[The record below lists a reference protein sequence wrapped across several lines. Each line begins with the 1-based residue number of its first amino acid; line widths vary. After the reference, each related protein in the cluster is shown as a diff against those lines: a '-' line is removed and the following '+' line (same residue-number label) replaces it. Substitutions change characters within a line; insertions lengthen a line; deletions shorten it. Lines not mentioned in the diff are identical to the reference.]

1 MATKRW
7 SAAQVLDAIKKHRME
22 ISHDDDG
29 WYADVP
35 AGFHSE
41 EYDKDRTPFEWA
53 YQHCLE
59 AYLNLLDAGV
69 CEEQARL
76 VLPVGSNTTF
86 IWSGSLAAW
95 ARVINLRTS
104 DDAQPETRIVAD
116 QIATHISSHFPVSY
130 EALCDVR

>member
-1 MATKRW
+1 M
-7 SAAQVLDAIKKHRME
+7 D
-22 ISHDDDG
+22 
-29 WYADVP
+29 
-35 AGFHSE
+35 
-41 EYDKDRTPFEWA
+41 DKDLTPFEWA

-95 ARVINLRTS
+95 TRVINLRTS
-104 DDAQPETRIVAD
+104 DDAQPETSIVAER
-116 QIATHISSHFPVSY
+116 IASHISSHFPVSY